1 MVVNEFTADLIAKV
15 EDAVKDLLLPVQ
27 KGEARP
33 PKVIEGYLPP
43 KRSGVADDFP
53 CVIIRPEN
61 GEADRE
67 GAKVSALL
75 IVGCWSEEFDGY
87 KHCVNVMERIKNALS
102 TMENGTL
109 AGKWILQYPI
119 KWALAEQQPYPFWQ
133 VEMELAFTCHA
144 PQPLTDWEE

>member
-27 KGEARP
+27 KGEVRP

-43 KRSGVADDFP
+43 KRSGVDDDFP
-53 CVIIRPEN
+53 CVIIRPEK
-61 GEADRE
+61 GEVEENA
-67 GAKVSALL
+67 ANISAVL

-87 KHCVNVMERIKNALS
+87 KHCVNVMERIKSALV

-109 AGKWILQYPI
+109 ADKYILQYPI
-119 KWALAEQQPYPFWQ
+119 KWELAPEQPYPFWQ
-133 VEMELAFTCHA
+133 LEMGLSFAHRA
-144 PQPLTDWEE
+144 PQYLTDWEE

>member
-15 EDAVKDLLLPVQ
+15 KDAVKDLLLPVQ

-33 PKVIEGYLPP
+33 PKVVDGYLPP
-43 KRSGVADDFP
+43 KRSGVDDDFP
-53 CVIIRPEN
+53 CVIIRPES
-61 GEADRE
+61 GEAERE
-67 GAKVSALL
+67 GAKVSATL

-109 AGKWILQYPI
+109 ANKWILQYPI
-119 KWALAEQQPYPFWQ
+119 KWELAPEQPYPFWQ
-133 VEMELAFTCHA
+133 LEMELAFTCRA

>member
-15 EDAVKDLLLPVQ
+15 KDAVKDLLLPVQ

-33 PKVIEGYLPP
+33 PKVVDGYLPP
-43 KRSGVADDFP
+43 KRSGVDDDFP
-53 CVIIRPEN
+53 CVLVRPEN
-61 GEADRE
+61 GEAERE

-109 AGKWILQYPI
+109 ANKWILQYPI
-119 KWALAEQQPYPFWQ
+119 KWTLAEQQPYPFWQ
-133 VEMELAFTCHA
+133 LEMELAFTCRA
-144 PQPLTDWEE
+144 PQPEEIWEE